1 MTSMLNSDVCRV
13 TVVGPD
19 RRVDLAVPVSSTVAA
34 LLPVLRSH
42 TASGDRDDPRQPDT
56 WVLQRLGGPP
66 FDAAGTPESLD
77 WLEGEE
83 LFLRPAA
90 DPLPEL
96 DFDDVAD
103 GIATVVNRRADR
115 WRPEYRRFL
124 FLTLSAV
131 GLAVLAAVLTD
142 RGPLLVNGAAGLG
155 ISVALA
161 LATVLVARVLA
172 DGTLSLLLG
181 MAACGYAGLTAANL
195 ADGAGAAIAANR
207 GALVAGAGAAGGVAL
222 ALLGLRRLQ
231 AAALPYPPMMAVPA
245 IAAVVL
251 LVSWLQFAA
260 AWSVPAAAGTACA
273 VLFAVIILAPG
284 FVLRFARLR
293 GPQLPKTGEE
303 LQYDNQPQPAPELSD
318 RADRADNYLSVVIV
332 CAALVLTVLF
342 LLVMA
347 APGWAGPA
355 LVAVL
360 SGALLLRART
370 FLGVWQRVALTAAG
384 TAGWIMIVFW
394 LSRAASPGR
403 RLILLIGLAVLI
415 VVLVTAALRPWP
427 RRLLPV
433 WEFLATVLD
442 VVTGLAIL
450 PLVLQLLGT
459 YAWARGLF
467 G

>member
-1 MTSMLNSDVCRV
+1 MTSAPNSDVCRV

-19 RRVDLAVPVSSTVAA
+19 RRVDLAVPVSSTVAD
-34 LLPVLRSH
+34 LLPVLRGH
-42 TASGDRDDPRQPDT
+42 AASGDSTDPGQSGT

-115 WRPEYRRFL
+115 WRPECRRWL

-142 RGPLLVNGAAGLG
+142 RGPLVVDAAAGLAV
-155 ISVALA
+155 SVGLA
-161 LATVLVARVLA
+161 LAAVLVARVLA
-172 DGTLSLLLG
+172 DGTLSLLLA

-195 ADGAGAAIAANR
+195 ADGVGDAFAVHR
-207 GALVAGAGAAGGVAL
+207 GALVAGAGAAAGVAL
-222 ALLGLRRLQ
+222 VLLGCRRLR
-231 AAALPYPPMMAVPA
+231 AAALPYPPLVAVPA
-245 IAAVVL
+245 IAAAVL
-251 LVSWLQFAA
+251 LVSWLQVAVGM
-260 AWSVPAAAGTACA
+260 SGPGAAGSASA
-273 VLFAVIILAPG
+273 VLFAVVVLAPTV
-284 FVLRFARLR
+284 VLRAARLR

-303 LQYDNQPQPAPELSD
+303 LQYDNQPQPAPELSTM
-318 RADRADNYLSVVIV
+318 ADRADNYLSVVVV
-332 CAALVLTVLF
+332 CAALVLPVL
-342 LLVMA
+342 LRMIMA

-355 LVAVL
+355 LVSVL

-384 TAGWIMIVFW
+384 SAGWIMIIFW
-394 LSRAASPGR
+394 LSRVASPGW
-403 RLILLIGLAVLI
+403 RLTLLVSLVVLI
-415 VVLVTAALRPWP
+415 AVLVTAALRPWP

-433 WEFLATVLD
+433 WEFTATVLD

-450 PLVLQLLGT
+450 PLVLQLIGT
-459 YAWARGLF
+459 YSWARGLF